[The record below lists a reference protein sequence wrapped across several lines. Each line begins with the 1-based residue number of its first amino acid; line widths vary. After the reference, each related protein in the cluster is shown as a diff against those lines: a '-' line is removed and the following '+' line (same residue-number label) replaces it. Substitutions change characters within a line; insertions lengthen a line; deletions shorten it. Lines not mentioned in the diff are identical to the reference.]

1 MSRARELAKVGGKN
15 QQVISGLSTHV
26 GISTFAKDVVMYED
40 LTVNG
45 NTAVGG
51 NLTVTGTTTFNGG
64 TLTLGDAATDNVVF
78 GGDVNSNIIPNT
90 DNAYDLGSSSQE
102 WKDLYVDGTA
112 NIDSLVADTA
122 DINGGTADNVVIG
135 GSTAAAGSFTTVA
148 ASSNATITGNL
159 DVDGATTLDGLTVAE
174 GATFSTTLGV
184 TGTTTLAGQLD
195 ANGDV
200 NLGNATTDSVTVTGR
215 FDSDLLPI
223 ADGTSDLGSS
233 TLEWQD
239 LYIDGTANIDSLVA
253 DTADINGGTVDGA
266 TIGANSAS
274 SGAFTTLTA
283 SGNVDLGDATSDT
296 ITPTGRFDAAL
307 VPATDNAIDLGTSAL
322 EYKDLYLDG
331 TANIDSLVA
340 DTADINGGTID
351 AAVIGGSTAAAGSF
365 TTVLASSDVAVTGDF
380 DVDGDTTLDTTDV
393 AGTLTVV
400 GNAVV
405 DNVTVNGNTVS
416 TSTGNLTL
424 DSTGGTVAVADNA
437 TVSGNLTVTG
447 TTTLST
453 ALANSNLANSAVTVT
468 AGDGLTGGGSISLGG
483 SATLNVQ
490 VDDSSIETDSDT
502 MRVKAGGITNA
513 MLAGSITN
521 AKLAGSIANGKLSNS
536 TVSYGGVSLSLGGS
550 DGTPAFN
557 LADATGLPIS
567 SGVSGL
573 ASNVATFLGTP
584 SSANLRSALTDET
597 GTGAAV
603 FAGSPTLTG
612 TVVAANLDISGN
624 IDVDGVTNLD
634 VVDIDGSL
642 DVDGH
647 LNADNVS
654 VAGVSTFTGATTF
667 TGAIDANGGA
677 TVDNIQIGI
686 TNDNEIDTSSGNLVI
701 DSAGGTTTVDD
712 NLTVSGN
719 LTVNGTTTTI
729 NSTTVA
735 IDDKNFQVATGA
747 ADDAAADGAGLTV
760 DSGDGDKTWNFE
772 ATGDNW
778 GASENINIASGK
790 SYKINNT
797 AVLNATTLGSSVVA
811 SSLTS
816 VGTIASGVWNGTA
829 ITNANLANSSV
840 AYGGVTLSLGGSD
853 ATPAFDLSDA
863 TNYPT
868 SSLSGTIT
876 NAQLAGS
883 ITNAK
888 LAGSITNGKL
898 SNSSL
903 TVSAGDA
910 LSGGGSISLGGSATL
925 NVSVDDSSIEVNTS
939 SDALS
944 VKAGGVTNAML
955 AGSIT
960 NAKLAGS
967 IADSKLSTISTANKV
982 SIGALNID
990 GGTDIGAA
998 LANTDEIIVD
1008 DGGGGTNRRCDM
1020 SRVKTYIYGAM
1031 SGDATAGSGG
1041 AVTLAASGV
1050 SAATY
1055 GSSTAIP
1062 IVTIDAKGRV
1072 TSATT
1077 TAVDST
1083 TIENGSASVAVSAD
1097 GPITSTG
1104 NHDFTAGIDVTGNIT
1119 VTGTVDGA
1127 DVAAMSSKLSGI
1139 ESGATADQSAAEIR
1153 ALVESASDSNVFTD
1167 ADHSKLNGIAA
1178 SATNVTN
1185 NNQITNGAGYI
1196 TSAGSCASAT
1206 NADTVDSLHA
1216 SSFIRSDAGDTF
1228 SGDLTSSGGA
1238 RLLLQKSDNNVS
1250 DHIIFYNGTT
1260 RIGEIGCEDG
1270 TWLRINQETAS
1281 NIYTPRYIRADAGF
1295 FVDGTSKGIN
1305 GSGNF
1310 IGGTIAGASD
1320 YGTLLRANTNDTM
1333 SGNLTMAGN
1342 ITPDAN
1348 GTRNLGA
1355 SGTRWANIYSSDVDL
1370 SNEARGGNTVDGSW
1384 GSYLIEEGENDL
1396 FLKNRRTGKQYK
1408 FVLQEV

>member
-1 MSRARELAKVGGKN
+1 MSRARELAKVGGLN

-26 GISTFAKDVVMYED
+26 GISTFAADVIMYED

-148 ASSNATITGNL
+148 ASSNLTVSGNGSVTGTFDVDGATTLDGLTVAEAATFSNNVAVTGTL

-253 DTADINGGTVDGA
+253 DTADINGGTIDG
-266 TIGANSAS
+266 TVIGGNSATT
-274 SGAFTTLTA
+274 GAFTALTA
-283 SGNVDLGDATSDT
+283 SGNVDLGDSTSDTITATGRFDSDLVPSSDNARDLGTSALEWKDLYLDGTANIDSLVADTADINGGTADNVVIGGSTAAAGSFTTVAASSNATITGNLDVDGDTTLDTTDVAGTLTVVGSAVVDNVTVNGNTVSTSSGGLTLDSTSGTTTVADALNVTGGTTTTALNANGDVNLGDATSDT
-296 ITPTGRFDAAL
+296 ITCTGRFDAAL
-307 VPATDNAIDLGTSAL
+307 VPASDNAIDLGTSSL

-340 DTADINGGTID
+340 DTADINGGTAD
-351 AAVIGGSTAAAGSF
+351 NVVIGGSTAAAGSF
-365 TTVLASSDVAVTGDF
+365 TTVAASS
-380 DVDGDTTLDTTDV
+380 
-393 AGTLTVV
+393 
-400 GNAVV
+400 
-405 DNVTVNGNTVS
+405 NVTV
-416 TSTGNLTL
+416 
-424 DSTGGTVAVADNA
+424 
-437 TVSGNLTVTG
+437 
-447 TTTLST
+447 
-453 ALANSNLANSAVTVT
+453 
-468 AGDGLTGGGSISLGG
+468 
-483 SATLNVQ
+483 
-490 VDDSSIETDSDT
+490 
-502 MRVKAGGITNA
+502 
-513 MLAGSITN
+513 
-521 AKLAGSIANGKLSNS
+521 
-536 TVSYGGVSLSLGGS
+536 
-550 DGTPAFN
+550 
-557 LADATGLPIS
+557 
-567 SGVSGL
+567 
-573 ASNVATFLGTP
+573 
-584 SSANLRSALTDET
+584 
-597 GTGAAV
+597 TGA
-603 FAGSPTLTG
+603 
-612 TVVAANLDISGN
+612 
-624 IDVDGVTNLD
+624 IDVDGHSNL
-634 VVDIDGSL
+634 
-642 DVDGH
+642 
-647 LNADNVS
+647 DNVS
-654 VAGVSTFTGATTF
+654 IAGVSTFTGATTF

-677 TVDNIQIGI
+677 TVDNIQIGVS
-686 TNDNEIDTSSGNLVI
+686 NDNEIDTASGNLVI

-778 GASENINIASGK
+778 GSNQNINAASGK
-790 SYKINNT
+790 VYKINNT
-797 AVLNATTLGSSVVA
+797 SVLSATTLGSGVVN
-811 SSLTS
+811 SSLTTL
-816 VGTIASGVWNGTA
+816 GTISTGVWQGTA
-829 ITNANLANSSV
+829 IANGYLANSTVS
-840 AYGGVTLSLGGSD
+840 YGGVSLSLGGSD
-853 ATPAFDLSDA
+853 GTPAFDLSDA

-883 ITNAK
+883 IAN
-888 LAGSITNGKL
+888 
-898 SNSSL
+898 
-903 TVSAGDA
+903 
-910 LSGGGSISLGGSATL
+910 
-925 NVSVDDSSIEVNTS
+925 
-939 SDALS
+939 
-944 VKAGGVTNAML
+944 
-955 AGSIT
+955 
-960 NAKLAGS
+960 
-967 IADSKLSTISTANKV
+967 SKLSTISTANKV
-982 SIGALNID
+982 SLSALNID

-998 LANTDEIIVD
+998 LADADLFIVDDGGGGTNRSITASAVKTYMGATGGAFSVANLDIDGATDIGAALVDADEFIVD
-1008 DGGGGTNRRCDM
+1008 DGGGGTNRRSDM

-1041 AVTLAASGV
+1041 AVTLANSGV
-1050 SAATY
+1050 SAGTV

-1062 IVTIDAKGRV
+1062 IITVDAKGRITN
-1072 TSATT
+1072 TST

-1083 TIENGSASVAVSAD
+1083 TIEQGNSSVAVTDSGTGSIVATID
-1097 GPITSTG
+1097 GSTLAT
-1104 NHDFTAGIDVTGNIT
+1104 FAAAGITLSSGAFVGNVTGN
-1119 VTGTVDGA
+1119 VTGNTSGSSGSCTGNAATATALANARTIGGVSFDGTANINLPGVNTSGTQDTSGNADTATLATNSTITANNSNNETVYPVFVDGA
-1127 DVAAMSSKLSGI
+1127 TGTQGLESDTGFTYNPSSGTLTSSVFVGALTGNVTGNTSGS
-1139 ESGATADQSAAEIR
+1139 SGSCTGNAATATILATARTIAGVSFDGSANIS
-1153 ALVESASDSNVFTD
+1153 L
-1167 ADHSKLNGIAA
+1167 
-1178 SATNVTN
+1178 N
-1185 NNQITNGAGYI
+1185 NNAITNGAGY
-1196 TSAGSCASAT
+1196 
-1206 NADTVDSLHA
+1206 V
-1216 SSFIRSDAGDTF
+1216 
-1228 SGDLTSSGGA
+1228 TSSGWT
-1238 RLLLQKSDNNVS
+1238 S
-1250 DHIIFYNGTT
+1250 
-1260 RIGEIGCEDG
+1260 
-1270 TWLRINQETAS
+1270 S
-1281 NIYTPRYIRADAGF
+1281 ND
-1295 FVDGTSKGIN
+1295 
-1305 GSGNF
+1305 GSGS
-1310 IGGTIAGASD
+1310 GLDADLLDGVQGSSYLRSD
-1320 YGTLLRANTNDTM
+1320 TSDTFTGTLTV
-1333 SGNLTMAGN
+1333 SGNILPN
-1342 ITPDAN
+1342 AN
-1348 GTRNLGA
+1348 GTRDLGA
-1355 SGTRWANIYSSDVDL
+1355 SGTRWANVYSSDLDL
-1370 SNEARGGNTVDGSW
+1370 SNEAKGGNTVDGSW